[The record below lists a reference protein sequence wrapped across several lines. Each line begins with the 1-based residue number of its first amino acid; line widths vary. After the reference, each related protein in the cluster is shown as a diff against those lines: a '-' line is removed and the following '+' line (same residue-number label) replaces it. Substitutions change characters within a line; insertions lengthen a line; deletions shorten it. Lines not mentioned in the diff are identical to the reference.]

1 MHVVTKILLV
11 FCAVLSLLLAA
22 LTMAYAANA
31 GEIRAGYRAMEMEK
45 IAAQAARD
53 DLQSQWDR
61 REAELRDKAD
71 AANQALLAVTNE
83 NSALQ
88 AQRTDIRTQL
98 EQAKAASEAAANRI
112 VELGST
118 ANTLADLNKVQRE
131 EVTKLRDDMVKFS
144 RRESELLDRINDL
157 ESQHEVI
164 VQNSRALQEQLKET
178 QLALQTAQSGGVAAA
193 EGGTQPFEH
202 VGAPI
207 FARVTEVFKSP
218 NNEDLVMINEGA
230 NRNIKTNMTMNIKR
244 GDQFLGKL
252 VIMSVE
258 PNRAVGRVDKLGKDV
273 AIQPDD
279 QVLSTLVI
287 R

>member
-31 GEIRAGYRAMEMEK
+31 GEIRAGYKAMEMEK

-61 REAELRDKAD
+61 REAELREKAD

-83 NSALQ
+83 NAALQ

-98 EQAKAASEAAANRI
+98 EQAKASAEAAANRI

-157 ESQHEVI
+157 ESQHEVL
-164 VQNSRALQEQLKET
+164 VQNSRALQEQLKEA
-178 QLALQTAQSGGVAAA
+178 QLALQTAQSGGIAAA
-193 EGGTQPFEH
+193 DGSQPFEH
-202 VGAPI
+202 VGTPI

-218 NNEDLVMINEGA
+218 NNDDLVMINEGA
-230 NRNIKTNMTMNIKR
+230 NRNIKTNMMMNIKR

-273 AIQPDD
+273 TIQPDD
-279 QVLSTLVI
+279 QVLSTLVV